1 MSAGSVLS
9 NLIGEGGEGEL
20 FFGERTT
27 KIGQS
32 QGGGANGND
41 LRSLGE

>member
-9 NLIGEGGEGEL
+9 NLTGEGGEGEL
-20 FFGERTT
+20 FVGERTT

-32 QGGGANGND
+32 RGGGANGND
-41 LRSLGE
+41 RRLLGE